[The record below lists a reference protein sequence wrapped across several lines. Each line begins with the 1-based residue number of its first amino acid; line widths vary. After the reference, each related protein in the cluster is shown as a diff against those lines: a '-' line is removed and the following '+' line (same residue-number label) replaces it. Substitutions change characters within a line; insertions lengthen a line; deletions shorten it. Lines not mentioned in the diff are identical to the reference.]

1 MEPRDTAKHSTPKMA
16 LCNKGFSGPRVRSA
30 ELDKLCFL
38 EYIVFSEDKV
48 QISYYLSGPST
59 LRTHSKVRDVEDT
72 KQVSVLIITDSTDD
86 FVSFFKHIDIYSRV
100 SSVFFIVTF
109 LISIFTCSEMR

>member
-1 MEPRDTAKHSTPKMA
+1 MEPRDTAKHTTPEMA
-16 LCNKGFSGPRVRSA
+16 LCNKGFSGPHVRSA

-59 LRTHSKVRDVEDT
+59 LRTHSKVRDAEDT

-86 FVSFFKHIDIYSRV
+86 FASFFKHKDIYSHV
-100 SSVFFIVTF
+100 SSVFFRVTF